1 MLENPVGTLSTYWR
15 KPDFKFDPWEF
26 SGYSSNPMS
35 DWYTKRTCVWVGN
48 GFVFPKPVAAQA
60 SKCLTSRMHLMAPSA
75 RRADERSKT
84 PLGFARA
91 VFLCNHR
98 PVGI

>member
-15 KPDFKFDPWEF
+15 KPDFAFDPWQF
-26 SGYSSNPMS
+26 SGYLSKPMS

-48 GFVFPKPVAAQA
+48 GFVFPKPVAA
-60 SKCLTSRMHLMAPSA
+60 KTDERLISRMHRMPPSRGRSD
-75 RRADERSKT
+75 RRSQT

-91 VFLCNHR
+91 VFQANQLCT
-98 PVGI
+98 